1 MSLAETK
8 LINFIF
14 YHFHNV
20 IIINNNKYAIT
31 DQISKKKIIFFHWIR
46 VLVVKPLNIKNFISI
61 FV

>member
-14 YHFHNV
+14 YHLHNV

-31 DQISKKKIIFFHWIR
+31 DQISKKNYFF
-46 VLVVKPLNIKNFISI
+46 PLNKSFGCKAIKY
-61 FV
+61 